1 MVFHLLLLLDVALA
15 PESLLHTKA
24 KRDPGCLP
32 SQELFINLILSTY
45 DMKQI
50 TGRVG
55 NPIVYFN
62 VT

>member
-1 MVFHLLLLLDVALA
+1 MVFSSFAITGCALA